1 MPTRAPK
8 HRARPRARGRVP
20 AVAASVGVLVVSG
33 LAGTGV
39 LPLSDTGSSADA
51 IANAN
56 ANAMV
61 PRLDPGGESHPRR
74 GRPGR
79 PVQEP
84 VVAVDRS
91 EAPANRPT
99 SHPTSRRA
107 KHPTERHLLP
117 PGFGSGRRVVYDIST
132 QQVWLVRADEE
143 VARSYLVSGSRFD
156 QVDPGTYPVFST
168 SRHAISWHGT
178 ETMEYMVRFT
188 RGDNAN
194 IGFHDIPVRTATGRA
209 VQSLARLGTP
219 LSDGC
224 IRQRERDAR
233 ALWEFAP
240 LGTPVVVTA

>member
-8 HRARPRARGRVP
+8 HRARPRARWR
-20 AVAASVGVLVVSG
+20 AAAAAASIGVLVVSG

-51 IANAN
+51 
-56 ANAMV
+56 MV
-61 PRLDPGGESHPRR
+61 PRLDSGGESHPRL
-74 GRPGR
+74 GRLGR

-84 VVAVDRS
+84 VVAVDGT
-91 EAPANRPT
+91 EA
-99 SHPTSRRA
+99 PTSRPTIRST
-107 KHPTERHLLP
+107 KRPTERHPLP
-117 PGFGSGRRVVYDIST
+117 PGSGTGRRVVYDISA
-132 QQVWLVRADEE
+132 QRVWLVRADGD
-143 VARSYLVSGSRFD
+143 VAHSYLVSGSRFD

-168 SRHAISWHGT
+168 SRHAVSWHGT

-194 IGFHDIPVRTATGRA
+194 IGFHDIPVRAATGRA

-240 LGTPVVVTA
+240 VGTPVVVIA